1 MSPLGTGE
9 EVSLGVA
16 PGTVG
21 CCYDEHMGFRFV
33 IERTRDA
40 WTLGLS
46 VGLTRAESAQVFMS
60 GDSLLQWPVEGLKA
74 IGNLPLERTSIFISE
89 AAAHSEGLE
98 LEYAECGQAERAGAI
113 LRKQLV
119 EAGIDEEAESQI
131 ECQDPSADFLKD
143 ILAEYLTI
151 KGMRAAILVSDQG
164 LMISCAAAEGVDTA
178 SISALVIDTIA
189 SAQNLG
195 TQVHAGSLNTMTVE
209 YENLTLLLAPFS
221 QDVMLVIVAEPGFIA
236 ASPSKQEEAS

>member
-1 MSPLGTGE
+1 M
-9 EVSLGVA
+9 
-16 PGTVG
+16 
-21 CCYDEHMGFRFV
+21 
-33 IERTRDA
+33 
-40 WTLGLS
+40 
-46 VGLTRAESAQVFMS
+46 
-60 GDSLLQWPVEGLKA
+60 
-74 IGNLPLERTSIFISE
+74 FISE
-89 AAAHSEGLE
+89 AAARSEGLE

-119 EAGIDEEAESQI
+119 EAGIDEEAESHI
-131 ECQDPSADFLKD
+131 EYQDPSADFLKD

-178 SISALVIDTIA
+178 SISALVISTIV

-221 QDVMLVIVAEPGFIA
+221 QDVMLVIVAEPGSIA